1 MSFKV
6 VKSKKEGDCQSFE
19 ISSGLRLFGVWFR
32 PEREPV
38 VQRIIVPLD
47 ESLTN
52 RYLNVKE
59 GSTRLA
65 ILKAVENFK
74 DGDQQT

>member
-1 MSFKV
+1 MGFRV
-6 VKSKKEGDCQSFE
+6 VKSRQEGDCHSFE
-19 ISSGLRLFGVWFR
+19 VAGGLRLFGVWFR

-47 ESLTN
+47 ESSSN

-65 ILKAVENFK
+65 VLKAVEKFRESVL
-74 DGDQQT
+74 